1 MSKAP
6 DSAFSITETP
16 IVAPSSCDAENA
28 GETAGELPRSYGQ
41 PVLFVIAR
49 DPRTLFAYWDI
60 DWQAVFQSEP
70 PADKTAYFRLF
81 NGNNIEEKTVPVE
94 PFAGQAYIEV
104 EESEATYVAELG
116 YFQPAGVWKAV
127 ARSEAIATPVEQ
139 LAGAGEFQLASIPF
153 HLGFQR
159 LIELFR
165 ASKQDSVSL
174 SALVARLQKKSVT
187 ADEEKPSFEGFRE
200 GPEILRAIESY
211 VTAAAAPNTPPREMD
226 ASWWEQKLQELLGF
240 SAGSSPHEGFS
251 GSSR

>member
-1 MSKAP
+1 MSKPP

-16 IVAPSSCDAENA
+16 IVLPSSRDAAHADEA
-28 GETAGELPRSYGQ
+28 AGELPRSYGQ

-70 PADKTAYFRLF
+70 PADKTVHLRLL
-81 NGNNIEEKTVPVE
+81 NGDNVEEKTVRVE
-94 PFAGQAYIEV
+94 PFAGHAYIDV
-104 EESEATYVAELG
+104 EESGTTYMAELG

-127 ARSEAIATPVEQ
+127 ARSGVIATPSER
-139 LAGAGEFQLASIPF
+139 LASAGEFQLASIPF

-159 LIELFR
+159 LVELFR
-165 ASKQDSVSL
+165 ASNQDRASL
-174 SALVARLQKKSVT
+174 SALVARLQKKNVV
-187 ADEEKPSFEGFRE
+187 AEEEKPSFEDFRE

-211 VTAAAAPNTPPREMD
+211 VTAAVAPHTPPREMD
-226 ASWWEQKLQELLGF
+226 ANWWERKLQELLGF
-240 SAGSSPHEGFS
+240 SAGSSPPEGFS